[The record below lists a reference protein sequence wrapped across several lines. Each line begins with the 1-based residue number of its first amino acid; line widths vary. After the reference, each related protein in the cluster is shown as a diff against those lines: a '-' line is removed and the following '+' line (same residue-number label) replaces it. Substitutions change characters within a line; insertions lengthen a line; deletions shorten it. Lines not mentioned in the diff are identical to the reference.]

1 MNTADLVA
9 FIEVARFES
18 FSLAAEKLHFTQ
30 PAISKR
36 VSNLEEMLG
45 VNLFDRVGRR
55 VQLTEA
61 GRALFPRARQWLLDF
76 DDIKK
81 SVADVEG
88 EVSGILKIGTSHHIG
103 LHRLPPTLRAFS
115 QQHPQVQLDIQ
126 FIDSEA
132 AYEAVLSGDLELG
145 IVTLPPIA
153 DNRLVAEE
161 IWDDPLAFVAGK
173 DHILAQKA
181 YIHLSDLTDHPAI
194 LPSLNTFT
202 RQIAAELF
210 QQAGLNLNVT
220 MTTNYLETIRMM
232 VSIGL
237 GWSVLPASM
246 ANEEM
251 VILPL
256 HRVDMHRTLGVVYHP
271 RRTLSRAAVAMLA
284 ILHGQMGESD
294 KS

>member
-1 MNTADLVA
+1 MNTADLAA
-9 FIEVARFES
+9 FIEVAHFES
-18 FSLAAEKLHFTQ
+18 FSLAAEKLHLTQ

-36 VSNLEEMLG
+36 VRNLEAALT
-45 VNLFDRVGRR
+45 VNLFDRVGRK

-61 GRALFPRARQWLLDF
+61 GRNLLPRAKQWLLDF
-76 DDIKK
+76 EEIKH
-81 SVADVEG
+81 SVTQLQGDVTG
-88 EVSGILKIGTSHHIG
+88 VLKIGTSHHIG
-103 LHRLPPTLRAFS
+103 LHRLPPTLRTFS
-115 QQHPQVQLDIQ
+115 HAYPQVRLDIQ

-153 DNRLVAEE
+153 DPRLLTQK
-161 IWDDPLAFVAGK
+161 IWDDPLAFVASK
-173 DHILAQKA
+173 QHFLANKA
-181 YIHLSDLTDHPAI
+181 NIQLADLTQHPAI

-210 QQAGLNLNVT
+210 KNSGLALNVT
-220 MTTNYLETIRMM
+220 MTTNYLETIKMM

-251 VILPL
+251 IMLDL
-256 HRVDMHRTLGVVYHP
+256 AESKQMHRDLGVVYHP
-271 RRTLSRAAVAMLA
+271 RRTLSRAASAMLSV
-284 ILHGQMGESD
+284 LREQ
-294 KS
+294 

>member
-1 MNTADLVA
+1 MNTADLAA

-18 FSLAAEKLHFTQ
+18 FSLAAEKLHLTQ

-36 VSNLEEMLG
+36 VQNLEETLA
-45 VNLFDRVGRR
+45 VNLFDRVGRK

-61 GRALFPRARQWLLDF
+61 GRNLLPLAKQWLLDF
-76 DDIKK
+76 EEIRN
-81 SVADVEG
+81 SVTKLQGDVA
-88 EVSGILKIGTSHHIG
+88 GILKIGTSHHIG

-115 QQHPQVQLDIQ
+115 QAYPQVRLDIQ

-132 AYEAVLSGDLELG
+132 AYESVLSGDLELG
-145 IVTLPPIA
+145 IVTLPPVA
-153 DNRLVAEE
+153 DPRLLTEK

-173 DHILAQKA
+173 DHPLANKA
-181 YIHLSDLTDHPAI
+181 NIQLADLTGHPAI

-210 QQAGLNLNVT
+210 KSSGLELNVT

-251 VILPL
+251 VVLPL
-256 HRVDMHRTLGVVYHP
+256 AEAAKMHRDLGVVYHP
-271 RRTLSRAAVAMLA
+271 RRTLSRAASAMLA
-284 ILHGQMGESD
+284 VLRERNEL
-294 KS
+294 KL

>member
-1 MNTADLVA
+1 MNTADLAA
-9 FIEVARFES
+9 FIEVARYES
-18 FSLAAEKLHFTQ
+18 FSLAAEKLHLTQ

-36 VSNLEEMLG
+36 VSNLEDNLG
-45 VNLFDRVGRR
+45 VNLFDRVGRK

-61 GRALFPRARQWLLDF
+61 GRALLPRARQWLLDF
-76 DDIKK
+76 EDIKN
-81 SVADVEG
+81 SVGQLQGDI
-88 EVSGILKIGTSHHIG
+88 SGVLKIGTSHHIG
-103 LHRLPPTLRAFS
+103 LHRLPPTLRTFS
-115 QQHPQVQLDIQ
+115 QNFPAVRLDIQ

-145 IVTLPPIA
+145 IVTLPPVADSRLIA
-153 DNRLVAEE
+153 EA
-161 IWDDPLAFVAGK
+161 IWDDPLAFVAGT
-173 DHILAQKA
+173 DHPLAQKSQVLLA
-181 YIHLSDLTDHPAI
+181 DLTDHPAI

-251 VILPL
+251 KVLPL
-256 HRVDMHRTLGVVYHP
+256 HHVEMHRTLGVVYHP
-271 RRTLSRAAVAMLA
+271 RRTLSRAAGAMLG
-284 ILHGQMGESD
+284 ILRSQTMS
-294 KS
+294 

>member
-1 MNTADLVA
+1 MNTADLAA

-18 FSLAAEKLHFTQ
+18 FSLAAEKLHLTQ
-30 PAISKR
+30 PAVSKR
-36 VSNLEEMLG
+36 VQNLEENLG
-45 VNLFDRVGRR
+45 VNLFDRVGRK

-61 GRALFPRARQWLLDF
+61 GRALLPRARQWLLDF
-76 DDIKK
+76 EDIKN
-81 SVADVEG
+81 SVATLQGDVTG
-88 EVSGILKIGTSHHIG
+88 VLKIGTSHHIG
-103 LHRLPPTLRAFS
+103 LHRLPPTLRTFS
-115 QQHPQVQLDIQ
+115 QRYPKVSLDIQ

-153 DNRLVAEE
+153 DGRLIAQN

-173 DHILAQKA
+173 DHPLAQKTDLA
-181 YIHLSDLTDHPAI
+181 LKDLTAHPAI

-210 QQAGLNLNVT
+210 KKAGLELNVS
-220 MTTNYLETIRMM
+220 MTTNYLETIKMM

-246 ANEEM
+246 ANEDM

-256 HRVDMHRTLGVVYHP
+256 TDVNMLRRLGVVYHP
-271 RRTLSRAAVAMLA
+271 KRTLSRAASAMLGV
-284 ILHGQMGESD
+284 LQSPNY
-294 KS
+294 